1 MKIAIAGAAGFVGKA
16 LTEKLNAHHHVIGLS
31 RSATP
36 PKGLHA
42 SEWRACDLFSLL
54 DAERALEGVETA
66 YYLVHSM
73 LPSARL
79 TQGSFEDF
87 DLIAADNF
95 ARAARK
101 AGVKQIIYLGGL
113 LPNHRP
119 LSRHLASRLEVERT
133 LASAG
138 IPVTTLRA
146 SLIVGPE
153 GSSFQMLVRLVQRLP
168 VMICPRW
175 TESLTQPIALDDV
188 VELLAYCVEHP
199 ERSRGVHDIG
209 GPDVLSYREMIAM
222 TSEVLDKHRW
232 LARFPLFTPGL
243 SRLWVSLITGAP
255 KALVQP
261 LVQSLRHDMVA
272 GNRTWQLAA
281 GVVGTSFR
289 KSLEDSLAQEQGL
302 RPRAYRPATAD
313 PDVRSVQ
320 RLPRPAGRDAFWLG
334 EEYMRWLPTFI
345 PWLLNVKVEKDGFC
359 RFSIGNR
366 ALLVLELS
374 KERSTPDRAL
384 FYIREGWLTKKVGRG
399 RLEFRLSLDGKTF
412 FAALHEYRPRLP
424 WYVYKFTQA
433 LAHLVVMRAFGTH
446 LRKQALGATLNTG
459 LNKETE

>member
-16 LTEKLNAHHHVIGLS
+16 LTKRLSPQHHVIGLS

-36 PKGLHA
+36 PPGLQA
-42 SEWRACDLFSLL
+42 TEWRACDLFSLL
-54 DAERALEGVETA
+54 DAEKALQGVETA

-101 AGVKQIIYLGGL
+101 MGVKQIIYLGGL
-113 LPNHRP
+113 LPHHRP

-153 GSSFQMLVRLVQRLP
+153 GSSFQMLVRLVRRLP
-168 VMICPRW
+168 MMICPRW
-175 TESLTQPIALDDV
+175 TESLTQPIALEDV

-199 ERSRGVHDIG
+199 ERSQGVHDIG
-209 GPDVLSYREMIAM
+209 GPDVLSYRQMIELTA
-222 TSEVLDKHRW
+222 EALGKRRW
-232 LARFPLFTPGL
+232 LAPFPLFTPGA
-243 SRLWVSLITGAP
+243 SRLWVSLMTGAP
-255 KALVQP
+255 RALVLP

-272 GNRTWQLAA
+272 NTREWQLTT
-281 GVVGTSFR
+281 GIEGKSFR
-289 KSLEDSLAQEQGL
+289 QSLKDSLADEHGN
-302 RPRAYRPATAD
+302 RPRAYRPAIAD

-320 RLPRPAGRDAFWLG
+320 RLTRPAGRDAFWLG
-334 EEYMRWLPTFI
+334 EEYMRWLPSLA
-345 PWLLNVKVEKDGFC
+345 PWLLNVQVDKEGFC
-359 RFSIGNR
+359 RFYVGKLT
-366 ALLVLELS
+366 LLVLQLS
-374 KERSTPDRAL
+374 PERSSPERAL

-399 RLEFRLSLDGKTF
+399 RLEFRLGLDGKTF

-424 WYVYKFTQA
+424 WYVYKWTQA
-433 LAHLVVMRAFGTH
+433 LAHLFVMRAFGAH
-446 LRKQALGATLNTG
+446 LRKLSHSATLSTSV
-459 LNKETE
+459 